1 MPMRH
6 LSDDLIH
13 DILQYLRE
21 DRVALYYSLCVNRF
35 WSSQVVPLLWCQPFV
50 NCPLSKR
57 HLLIRTYISCFNTDE
72 LNNLNPYK
80 INNLSEIQPTLFDYA
95 RYLESISDCHL
106 NSSVLDWI
114 HKQINQKFSDFP
126 VGSITASL
134 WHLFLRKCVKIH
146 SILISPHYFNSL
158 IPTLKST
165 LLTSTALH
173 SLRNLEIVIDR
184 DFIKGKFPNTV
195 EILKHLSLLCINIE
209 YIEIKILR
217 KINPL
222 TQQLI
227 IDIIKTQQNLN
238 EFKLTENWIHS
249 TNIIPSLDVHI
260 DHITSLG
267 LFSFLF
273 DDTSIKILSKFTCLE
288 SLQLHKCGCIEK
300 YPNRILSDAI
310 FNLKSLFIVGTPSNL
325 TTSIIAKAG
334 HMLQLLVM
342 DCVNNDMIDFV
353 SKYCPNISM
362 LYVEL
367 TQNDYTLLFPWI
379 SSLQLETLEVK
390 CSIESRNRTHLLSA
404 IDSGKFLQL
413 LSQHLPLT
421 LTFLRLE
428 GMEILPED
436 FNNFSKNCNVPL
448 QTFIIQGILKHY
460 NDDEVLYLISQ
471 FATLHN
477 KTLEL
482 FGIDRD
488 VIPQKWSKRLKKLGI
503 DIFSIDDFETLYKSY

>member
-1 MPMRH
+1 MPVRH

-21 DRVALYYSLCVNRF
+21 DQDALYNSLCVNRF

-72 LNNLNPYK
+72 LTNLSPCK
-80 INNLSEIQPTLFDYA
+80 INLAEVQPTLFDYA

-106 NSSVLDWI
+106 NSSVLDWV

-126 VGSITASL
+126 
-134 WHLFLRKCVKIH
+134 
-146 SILISPHYFNSL
+146 
-158 IPTLKST
+158 
-165 LLTSTALH
+165 
-173 SLRNLEIVIDR
+173 IVIDQ

-195 EILKHLSLLCINIE
+195 EILKQLSLLCVNIE

-217 KINPL
+217 ETNPL

-227 IDIIKTQQNLN
+227 IDIIKAQQNLK
-238 EFKLTENWIHS
+238 EFKLTENWIYP
-249 TNIIPSLDVHI
+249 TNIMTSLEVHAN
-260 DHITSLG
+260 HITALG

-273 DDTSIKILSKFTCLE
+273 DDTSIKILS
-288 SLQLHKCGCIEK
+288 S
-300 YPNRILSDAI
+300 
-310 FNLKSLFIVGTPSNL
+310 L

-342 DCVNNDMIDFV
+342 DCVNSDMIDFA

-379 SSLQLETLEVK
+379 GSLQLETLEIK
-390 CSIESRNRTHLLSA
+390 CSVESRNRTHLLSA
-404 IDSGKFLQL
+404 NDSGKFLQL

-460 NDDEVLYLISQ
+460 NDDEVLCLISQ
-471 FATLHN
+471 FATLH

-482 FGIDRD
+482 FGIDRE
-488 VIPQKWSKRLKKLGI
+488 VIPQKWSKKLKKLGI
-503 DIFSIDDFETLYKSY
+503 EIFSIDDFETLYKSY

>member
-1 MPMRH
+1 MPVRH

-21 DRVALYYSLCVNRF
+21 DQDALYNSLCVNRF

-72 LNNLNPYK
+72 LTNLSPYK
-80 INNLSEIQPTLFDYA
+80 INLAEVQPTLFDYS

-106 NSSVLDWI
+106 NSSVLDWV

-126 VGSITASL
+126 VGAITSSL
-134 WHLFLRKCVKIH
+134 WHMFLRKCVKIQ
-146 SILISPHYFNSL
+146 SILISPHYYSSHL
-158 IPTLKST
+158 PTLKST
-165 LLTSTALH
+165 LVTSTAIH
-173 SLRNLEIVIDR
+173 SLRCLEIVIDQ

-195 EILKHLSLLCINIE
+195 EIFKQLSLLCVNIE

-217 KINPL
+217 ETNPL

-227 IDIIKTQQNLN
+227 IDIIKAQQNLK
-238 EFKLTENWIHS
+238 EFKLTENWIYP
-249 TNIIPSLDVHI
+249 TNIMTSLEVHAN
-260 DHITSLG
+260 HITALG

-273 DDTSIKILSKFTCLE
+273 DDTSIKVLSRFTCLE
-288 SLQLHKCGCIEK
+288 SLQLHNCSCIEK
-300 YPNRILSDAI
+300 YPNRILSDAM
-310 FNLKSLFIVGTPSNL
+310 FNLKSLFIVGTPSSL

-342 DCVNNDMIDFV
+342 DCVNSDMIDFA

-379 SSLQLETLEVK
+379 GSLQLETLEIK
-390 CSIESRNRTHLLSA
+390 CSVESRNRTHLLSA
-404 IDSGKFLQL
+404 NDSGKFLQL

-460 NDDEVLYLISQ
+460 NDDEVLCLISQ
-471 FATLHN
+471 FATLH

-482 FGIDRD
+482 FGIDRE
-488 VIPQKWSKRLKKLGI
+488 VIPQKWSKKLKKLGI
-503 DIFSIDDFETLYKSY
+503 EIFSIDDFETLYKSY

>member
-1 MPMRH
+1 MSVRH

-21 DRVALYYSLCVNRF
+21 DRDALYYSLCVNRF

-72 LNNLNPYK
+72 LKNLNPYK
-80 INNLSEIQPTLFDYA
+80 INNLFEIQPTLFDYA

-126 VGSITASL
+126 VGAITASL

-173 SLRNLEIVIDR
+173 SLRNLEIVID
-184 DFIKGKFPNTV
+184 
-195 EILKHLSLLCINIE
+195 L
-209 YIEIKILR
+209 
-217 KINPL
+217 
-222 TQQLI
+222 
-227 IDIIKTQQNLN
+227 
-238 EFKLTENWIHS
+238 
-249 TNIIPSLDVHI
+249 
-260 DHITSLG
+260 
-267 LFSFLF
+267 
-273 DDTSIKILSKFTCLE
+273 
-288 SLQLHKCGCIEK
+288 
-300 YPNRILSDAI
+300 
-310 FNLKSLFIVGTPSNL
+310 GTPSNL

-379 SSLQLETLEVK
+379 GSLQLETLEVK
-390 CSIESRNRTHLLSA
+390 CSVESRNRTHLLSA
-404 IDSGKFLQL
+404 NDK
-413 LSQHLPLT
+413 
-421 LTFLRLE
+421 

-460 NDDEVLYLISQ
+460 NDDEVLCLIYQ

-477 KTLEL
+477 NTLEL

-488 VIPQKWSKRLKKLGI
+488 VIPQKWSKKLKKLGI
-503 DIFSIDDFETLYKSY
+503 DVFSIDDFETLYKSY